1 VYATLTTTQGSGEDV
16 LELAAITGETI
27 MTWLREI
34 EGFEG
39 LLMISNESMGR
50 THVITFWESREVADR
65 HLAARLQL
73 RDRIST
79 TVGVKVQETES
90 YDVSFADLP
99 ALREPTS

>member
-50 THVITFWESREVADR
+50 THVITFWES
-65 HLAARLQL
+65 
-73 RDRIST
+73 
-79 TVGVKVQETES
+79 
-90 YDVSFADLP
+90 
-99 ALREPTS
+99 